1 MTMEKKKVDVGAV
14 IDTASYFW
22 VPFGITIMMIII
34 MLTDGFDLGTMGFVG
49 PRIREEWGD
58 ELGWVNAAGIIG
70 MAIGSVGMGWL
81 GDRIGRKRSYI
92 ACLAFL
98 FAGSMLCFYAHS
110 PTELTLWR
118 LVTGLGLGGVT
129 PLAAT
134 LISEWTPKRVR
145 SVVVA
150 CVVVSVPL
158 GSFLAGMVSR
168 LVIPQYGWRAMFL
181 IGAIVPL
188 VLFVL
193 FGLLLPESPKYLA
206 KHPTEHP
213 RLAKALNLL
222 LGTKQFDGTEEFEVD
237 LGAKT
242 SSNWLATIWN
252 NEYRTR
258 TIFLWLAFACNTFVL
273 YAFTNTLP
281 RLLESAGQTPDNA
294 AVAASRFFLGGA
306 LGSIGG
312 AALIAVLGSRLVGT
326 GLSLLGVVSI
336 ALIGMTLVAS
346 GGTSVPMLMFLCL
359 IAGACVNG
367 MQAFMYAV
375 GAHSYPTEVRGS
387 AVGMAQTFSRVG
399 GVASSFAVPFYL
411 GMKPLPPVN
420 QFFLFVSVVVLMVAI
435 SFFLI
440 PSHIARNRK

>member
-1 MTMEKKKVDVGAV
+1 MEKKIVDVGAV
-14 IDTASYFW
+14 IDSARYFW
-22 VPFGITIMMIII
+22 VPFGITLMMIII

-49 PRIREEWGD
+49 PRIRDEWGD

-98 FAGSMLCFYAHS
+98 FAGSMLCFYAKT
-110 PTELTLWR
+110 PTELTIWR
-118 LVTGLGLGGVT
+118 MLTGLGLGGVT

-134 LISEWTPKRVR
+134 LISEWTSKRVR

-168 LVIPQYGWRAMFL
+168 MVIPTYGWRSMFL

-206 KHPTEHP
+206 KHPAEHP
-213 RLAKALNLL
+213 RLAKALNRL
-222 LGTKQFDGTEEFEVD
+222 LGEKRFDGTEEFVVD
-237 LGAKT
+237 LEART
-242 SSNWLATIWN
+242 SSNWFATIWN
-252 NEYRTR
+252 SQYAKRTVF
-258 TIFLWLAFACNTFVL
+258 IWIAFAANTFVL

-312 AALIAVLGSRLVGT
+312 AALIALLGSRIVGT
-326 GLSLLGVVSI
+326 GLALLGAVAI
-336 ALIGMTLVAS
+336 TLIGMTLV
-346 GGTSVPMLMFLCL
+346 GTGVTSVPMLMFLCL

-375 GAHSYPTEVRGS
+375 SAHSYPTEVRGS

-399 GVASSFAVPFYL
+399 GVASSFAVPYYL
-411 GMKPLPPVN
+411 LMKPLPPIN
-420 QFFLFVSVVVLMVAI
+420 QFFMFVSLIVLVVAV

-440 PSHIARNRK
+440 PSHIARSSR